1 MKAKIISKYTF
12 ALLLLF
18 SCFIVSCK
26 KNELNSVREPAI
38 VDTTPPTISK
48 VSISSP
54 TVFRGDSVDVTFTAT
69 DDKGLYFLKVEYS
82 TWSLIKSITL
92 DGTKKEYTYTV
103 RIGILPTAA
112 IQSHTLKVGA
122 VDVGFNSVS
131 SSLSINVQR
140 KPGVYTEMFVYG
152 DVILAGSLGKA
163 WDYKYAEGMELQSN
177 GTLRLDVYN
186 YKTNGEFMFI
196 SSRSSTADILGLQ
209 GNGTVAKNATT
220 KIVIPT
226 IGYYR
231 ITFNPDLM
239 TYTVATLSSTV
250 TVLNMWVIG
259 DGLVEF
265 AGFDW
270 DLSHAVPM
278 ALQTPSN
285 SNIYIK
291 DVTRTASS
299 GAALRVLK
307 SPSWSDEIG
316 FVSILDVDNI
326 ADNTFTLSTASSKKF
341 ILING
346 HAGEKYTIKIDVFL
360 NKGLAIKK
368 P

>member
-1 MKAKIISKYTF
+1 MKAKIISRYTI

-18 SCFIVSCK
+18 SYFLVSCE
-26 KNELNSVREPAI
+26 KNKLESERDPAI
-38 VDTTPPTISK
+38 VDTTPPVISN
-48 VSISSP
+48 VSISNA
-54 TVFRGDSVDVTFTAT
+54 TAFRGDSVDVTFTAT
-69 DDKGLYFLKVEYS
+69 DNEGLYFLKVEYS
-82 TWSLIKSITL
+82 TWSLIKSVTL
-92 DGTKKEYTYTV
+92 DGTKNEYTYTV
-103 RIGILPTAA
+103 RIGIVPTAA

-131 SSLSINVQR
+131 SSISINVQR

-163 WDYKYAEGMELQSN
+163 WDYKYAEGMALQSN
-177 GTLRLDVYN
+177 GTLRLEVYN

-196 SSRSSTADILGLQ
+196 SSRSETADILGLQ
-209 GNGTVAKNATT
+209 GIGTVAKNSTT
-220 KIVIPT
+220 KIVIPAV
-226 IGYYR
+226 GYYR

-239 TYTVATLSSTV
+239 TYAVGTLSSTV

-259 DGLVEF
+259 EGLVEF

-270 DLSHAVPM
+270 DLAHAVPM

-299 GAALRVLK
+299 TAALRVLK
-307 SPSWSDEIG
+307 SLSWSNEIG

-341 ILING
+341 ILITG
-346 HAGEKYTIKIDVFL
+346 HAGEKYTIKIDIFL
-360 NKGLAIKK
+360 NKGIAVKK